1 MSKNIMQ
8 LITVYLFPMLNKI
21 KLIMLSRQ
29 SNLKLRNIYIFQDVS
44 KPILEFSILSNLL
57 IVYIF
62 IEFYV
67 QTNRKYYH
75 KQSLL
80 N

>member
-1 MSKNIMQ
+1 MSKNITQ